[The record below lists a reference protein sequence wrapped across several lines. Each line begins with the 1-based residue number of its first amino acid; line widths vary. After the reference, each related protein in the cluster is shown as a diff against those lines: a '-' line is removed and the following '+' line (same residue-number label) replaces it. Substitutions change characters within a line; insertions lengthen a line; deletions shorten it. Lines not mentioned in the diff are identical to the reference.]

1 MKLPSTSVSRRSQL
15 EELQARAEG
24 DGRRRRWLKAGPGW
38 EGTGE
43 EAPPTKNGAGYQT
56 MSELGGEEVHQTKTE
71 EAEDADRGTSNKT
84 GGPFTIRASK
94 LLLLP
99 PGGQQR
105 VYRTRRF

>member
-56 MSELGGEEVHQTKTE
+56 RPELGGEEVHQTKIE
-71 EAEDADRGTSNKT
+71 EAEDAEKRNFKQDRRTFHNKNIQAAAA
-84 GGPFTIRASK
+84 PR
-94 LLLLP
+94 
-99 PGGQQR
+99 GQQR

>member
-1 MKLPSTSVSRRSQL
+1 MRRPRPQ
-15 EELQARAEG
+15 
-24 DGRRRRWLKAGPGW
+24 
-38 EGTGE
+38 
-43 EAPPTKNGAGYQT
+43 KNGAGYQT
-56 MSELGGEEVHQTKTE
+56 RSELGGEEVHQTKTE

-94 LLLLP
+94 LLLP